1 MLQPPQQEAAMPA
14 IKTHFG
20 VLETLPGIDFFPGGS
35 VRSCIAARACPLAT
49 PLGTLVPQFSACNQ
63 RKRQLP
69 TISFHQNGMI
79 RNLPLEEQTI
89 VSTPLG
95 PLPAE
100 QVTFY
105 DSGALKRVFPLN
117 GTLSGYWTQEDEASL
132 AAPLTLKT
140 PMGLVEV
147 TPVCVYFGPKGNLR
161 SLTLWPGT
169 VLHVPT
175 PLGCVAVCSGIAF
188 YDSGALRSVE
198 PIRPV
203 AVPTPLGEL
212 LAFDQDAIG
221 ISGDQNSLRFGE
233 NGALLGLVTAG
244 HAFEVELE
252 NGCRKN
258 LFPPLRR
265 HPCDGERMEAG
276 PITLEFHPG
285 SVSFTF
291 ADSPVVTVKAEGV
304 TASRFFP
311 PLPAL
316 SPMCS
321 MGAGKW

>member
-1 MLQPPQQEAAMPA
+1 MPA
-14 IKTHFG
+14 IKTPFG
-20 VLETLPGIDFFPGGS
+20 VLETLSAIEFFPDGS
-35 VRSCIAARACPLAT
+35 VRSCIAAQACPLST

-69 TISFHQNGMI
+69 AISFHQNGMI
-79 RNLPLEEQTI
+79 RNLPLEEQ
-89 VSTPLG
+89 VMVPTPLG

-105 DSGALKRVFPLN
+105 DSGAVKRVFPLN

-132 AAPLTLKT
+132 AAALSLDTPL
-140 PMGLVEV
+140 GLVEV
-147 TPVCVYFGPKGNLR
+147 TPVSVYFGPKGNLR
-161 SLTLWPGT
+161 SMTLWPGT
-169 VLHVPT
+169 VLDVPT
-175 PLGCVAVCSGIAF
+175 PLGSVAVRSGIAF
-188 YDSGALRSVE
+188 YDSGVLRSVE
-198 PIRPV
+198 PVRPV

-221 ISGDQNSLRFGE
+221 ICGDQNSLRFCE
-233 NGALLGLVTAG
+233 NGALLGLTTAA

-252 NGCRKN
+252 NGRGKS
-258 LFPPLRR
+258 LSPPLRR
-265 HPCDGERMEAG
+265 HPCDDERMEAG
-276 PITLEFHPG
+276 PIALEFRPG

-291 ADSPVVTVKAEGV
+291 SDSPRVTVKAEAV
-304 TASRFFP
+304 TATRFFP

>member
-1 MLQPPQQEAAMPA
+1 MPA
-14 IKTHFG
+14 ITTPFG
-20 VLETLPGIDFFPGGS
+20 VLETLPEIDFFSDGS
-35 VRSCIAARACPLAT
+35 VRSCIAARACPLTT

-79 RNLPLEEQTI
+79 RNLPLEEQALVPT
-89 VSTPLG
+89 SLG

-105 DSGALKRVFPLN
+105 DSGAVKRVFPLN
-117 GTLSGYWTQEDEASL
+117 GTLSGYWSEEDEASL
-132 AAPLTLKT
+132 ATPLTLDT
-140 PMGLVEV
+140 PMGSVEV
-147 TPVCVYFGPKGNLR
+147 MPVCVYFGPAGNLR

-169 VLHVPT
+169 VLDVPS
-175 PLGCVAVCSGIAF
+175 PLGGIGVRSGVAF
-188 YDSGALRSVE
+188 YDSGVLRSVE
-198 PIRPV
+198 PARPV

-221 ISGDQNSLRFGE
+221 ICGDRNSLRFCE
-233 NGALLGLVTAG
+233 NGALLGLTTAA
-244 HAFEVELE
+244 HAFDVELE
-252 NGCRKN
+252 NGRHKC
-258 LFPPLRR
+258 LTPPLRR

-276 PITLEFHPG
+276 PIVLEFRPG
-285 SVSFTF
+285 FVSFTL
-291 ADSPVVTVKAEGV
+291 ADSPRISVKADGV

-321 MGAGKW
+321 MGAGQW